1 MIAPVII
8 MAPTSTLSIRMMGI
22 VYFMIVVILF
32 DGAQLQG
39 ATAIRFRVPGSVD
52 VPSSSQLSNSEKAVD
67 DDEPVVESTTVRD
80 AVVEPANV
88 EPIDFIAMFTDSQQ
102 DEGVAA
108 AGSYNHFKSWKFG
121 VASSPPP
128 ANNVEMIRKISEPE
142 DDCSAT
148 VHHQRTS
155 KFHAQ
160 RANKGSA
167 VPAPPGGNPGHN

>member
-8 MAPTSTLSIRMMGI
+8 MAPATTLSIRMMGI
-22 VYFMIVVILF
+22 VCFMIVVILF

-39 ATAIRFRVPGSVD
+39 ATAIRFRVARSI
-52 VPSSSQLSNSEKAVD
+52 D
-67 DDEPVVESTTVRD
+67 DDAPVVESTTVSD
-80 AVVEPANV
+80 AVFEPANV
-88 EPIDFIAMFTDSQQ
+88 EPIDLIAMFTDSQQ

-142 DDCSAT
+142 DDSSAT

-155 KFHAQ
+155 EFHAQ
-160 RANKGSA
+160 RADRGSA

>member
-8 MAPTSTLSIRMMGI
+8 MAPASTLNIRMMGI
-22 VYFMIVVILF
+22 VCFMIVVILF

-52 VPSSSQLSNSEKAVD
+52 VPSSSQLSNSEKVID
-67 DDEPVVESTTVRD
+67 DD

-88 EPIDFIAMFTDSQQ
+88 EPNDFIAMFTDSQQ

-121 VASSPPP
+121 VVSSLPPV
-128 ANNVEMIRKISEPE
+128 NNVEMIRKISEPE
-142 DDCSAT
+142 DDSSAT

-167 VPAPPGGNPGHN
+167 VPAPPGGNPGHD